1 MSGIYAARSTA
12 AGEVTI
18 LHQRLTDQ
26 SAGNTA
32 RIGAGQ
38 RYRFVGVAPLNHRLC
53 RVGIFI
59 PLIGENVAHDG
70 THHAAFYRQ

>member
-1 MSGIYAARSTA
+1 MGGIYAASSTA
-12 AGEVTI
+12 AGEIAI

-38 RYRFVGVAPLNHRLC
+38 RYRFVRIAALNHRLC

-59 PLIGENVAHDG
+59 PLVGENVAHDG
-70 THHAAFYRQ
+70 SHHAAFYRQ